1 MAIDI
6 LNKRSKDL
14 NDDGSPKLPSAEDL
28 KYGQI
33 AINYA
38 KGKETIAIK
47 NDQDEVVSINS
58 GIKGVKVGS
67 NTTNESVANGIVT
80 IANADGTKDGTLTK
94 QSYNSLKHRFLFA
107 DSEPKEFYPSG
118 DYMIVAL
125 DVINPITSS
134 SSSTMHIRIP
144 FATDSY
150 SGVMSYS
157 DKTKLDSII
166 NTGDGTK
173 FLADNFTY
181 KSIAATDIPDL
192 SNKYLPLSGGTMT
205 GPINITWEGIKTNQ
219 GTNRLLFYNDN
230 EFWLGANVY
239 RTVLETSNNDV
250 LHRKNDTNYVMY
262 DESNFKAGV
271 QYIAP
276 GEIQISE
283 VNGLQ
288 TALDNKVSSS
298 ALNEYLPLSG
308 GMMTGNVRFSNN
320 SSVYLNSGSAI
331 ISYFGNDSYPILYGD
346 SENNRTVLGTV
357 SKATQI
363 RSNSSITR
371 REGNGSEYTVYD
383 SGNFV
388 AGTNYVAPNTVYTKE
403 EIDGKGYQTA
413 SQVQSA
419 ISALVDSAPETLN
432 TLNELAAALGDDPN
446 FATTVS
452 NEIGTKAD
460 KVHTH
465 TLSQISDIADRWKNA
480 LKYVPNEDYQSI
492 NGQTYGFARLEND
505 NGVTNWADPFSI
517 YAPTTAGTEA
527 GLILESNG
535 GTSAPTWASFFDKEQ
550 DEWYYLTSYKYDTDI
565 SPNCIPVWNKI
576 CNLGMSG
583 THYAV
588 LRVQVLN
595 DVNFPSIS
603 EWLLQLSS
611 YNDVGS
617 KNISLTPTS
626 TVSNGLKLGVDS
638 GNNLWMECN
647 AQWTSFLRFKFE
659 YRKSDTFIYKSDWE
673 TMLNTDVTDDTFTY
687 IINNIGSY
695 RNGSLYQHRELYT
708 GYLTNEYNKYVLNAS
723 DKNGVI
729 LGNSTFSYATLLTA
743 DGGKI
748 YHKNATGN
756 NYEILDTNNFGSI
769 TFTGAATGTFNGTN
783 DLTINI
789 PSQPSLANYATKT
802 ELSEGLAGKANT
814 SHTHTAS
821 QVSGLATVATSGSYN
836 DLSNKPTIPSLS
848 GYATQTWAN
857 GQFYPLNGKG
867 YMTFDT
873 NGRPVMDNNQGYSCK
888 KADGTAIEVLWINP
902 SNTLLVGG
910 TSSSSLGTIQFQTDN
925 LVTKSGKRVAFT
937 SDIPT
942 IPTLSGGASATS
954 GQYVSGVTVSGHTV
968 TVTKASLPTVTLS
981 SLGVTATAAELNK
994 LDGCTVTTTEL
1005 NYVDG
1010 VTSNIQ
1016 TQLNGKAASSHTHS
1030 NYATTDSVS
1039 SAISEA
1045 SYNTGH
1051 NQVSSLSNVPTT
1063 KRLVIAGVNS
1073 SQSFSCGTIA
1083 DGRELHVV
1091 VYNVSSSDIIITLP
1105 TSMTVGYVNLVGDS
1119 LTVKGNSYA
1128 EINVISDGSD
1138 KYIRAI

>member
-6 LNKRSKDL
+6 LNKRSKEIL
-14 NDDGSPKLPSAEDL
+14 EDGSPKLPSAEDL

-80 IANADGTKDGTLTK
+80 IGNADGTKDGTLTK

-288 TALDNKVSSS
+288 TALDSKVSSS
-298 ALNEYLPLSG
+298 ALNGYLPLSG

-320 SSVYLNSGSAI
+320 SSVYLNSGSEI

-388 AGTNYVAPNTVYTKE
+388 AGTNYVAPNTVYTKS
-403 EIDGKGYQTA
+403 EIDSKGYQTA
-413 SQVQSA
+413 SQVQTA
-419 ISALVDSAPETLN
+419 ISNLVDSAPETLN

-452 NEIGTKAD
+452 NQIGNKAD
-460 KVHTH
+460 KNHTH
-465 TLSQISDIADRWKNA
+465 TASQVS
-480 LKYVPNEDYQSI
+480 
-492 NGQTYGFARLEND
+492 
-505 NGVTNWADPFSI
+505 
-517 YAPTTAGTEA
+517 
-527 GLILESNG
+527 GLATVA
-535 GTSAPTWASFFDKEQ
+535 TS
-550 DEWYYLTSYKYDTDI
+550 
-565 SPNCIPVWNKI
+565 
-576 CNLGMSG
+576 G
-583 THYAV
+583 
-588 LRVQVLN
+588 
-595 DVNFPSIS
+595 
-603 EWLLQLSS
+603 S
-611 YNDVGS
+611 YNDLSNKPTIPSLSGYATQTWANGQFYPLNGKGYMSFDSSGRPVMINNQGYICKGNGSSDFEIAYVNTEDFLVLGGTRNIHVGQIIFMTDTLKTNS
-617 KNISLTPTS
+617 GKTVAFTSDIPSLSGYATQSWVNSQGFLTSVPAQSWSSITGKPSTFTPSAHNQASNTITTLTGYTEGSS
-626 TVSNGLKLGVDS
+626 TTTLT
-638 GNNLWMECN
+638 
-647 AQWTSFLRFKFE
+647 A
-659 YRKSDTFIYKSDWE
+659 
-673 TMLNTDVTDDTFTY
+673 TMSLNTALASLQNQIQTKQAA
-687 IINNIGSY
+687 GSY
-695 RNGSLYQHRELYT
+695 
-708 GYLTNEYNKYVLNAS
+708 AS
-723 DKNGVI
+723 
-729 LGNSTFSYATLLTA
+729 S
-743 DGGKI
+743 
-748 YHKNATGN
+748 
-756 NYEILDTNNFGSI
+756 
-769 TFTGAATGTFNGTN
+769 
-783 DLTINI
+783 
-789 PSQPSLANYATKT
+789 
-802 ELSEGLAGKANT
+802 

>member
-6 LNKRSKDL
+6 LNKRS
-14 NDDGSPKLPSAEDL
+14 NEITEDGNPKLPLPEEL

-80 IANADGTKDGTLTK
+80 IANASRDRDG
-94 QSYNSLKHRFLFA
+94 S
-107 DSEPKEFYPSG
+107 
-118 DYMIVAL
+118 I
-125 DVINPITSS
+125 
-134 SSSTMHIRIP
+134 SSTTYIALNGGAVYSVSFGYGPDDVTIFYDRWNLISNT
-144 FATDSY
+144 FIKKFNQNLNSATSATA
-150 SGVMSYS
+150 GVMSAS
-157 DKTKLDSII
+157 DKVKLDSII

-219 GTNRLLFYNDN
+219 GTNRLLFYNDS

-288 TALDNKVSSS
+288 TALDSKVSSS

-320 SSVYLNSGSAI
+320 SSVYLNSGSNI

-403 EIDGKGYQTA
+403 EIDSKGYQTA
-413 SQVQSA
+413 LQVQAS

-452 NEIGTKAD
+452 NQIGNKAD
-460 KVHTH
+460 KNHTH
-465 TLSQISDIADRWKNA
+465 TI
-480 LKYVPNEDYQSI
+480 
-492 NGQTYGFARLEND
+492 
-505 NGVTNWADPFSI
+505 
-517 YAPTTAGTEA
+517 
-527 GLILESNG
+527 
-535 GTSAPTWASFFDKEQ
+535 
-550 DEWYYLTSYKYDTDI
+550 
-565 SPNCIPVWNKI
+565 
-576 CNLGMSG
+576 
-583 THYAV
+583 
-588 LRVQVLN
+588 
-595 DVNFPSIS
+595 
-603 EWLLQLSS
+603 
-611 YNDVGS
+611 
-617 KNISLTPTS
+617 
-626 TVSNGLKLGVDS
+626 
-638 GNNLWMECN
+638 
-647 AQWTSFLRFKFE
+647 
-659 YRKSDTFIYKSDWE
+659 
-673 TMLNTDVTDDTFTY
+673 
-687 IINNIGSY
+687 
-695 RNGSLYQHRELYT
+695 
-708 GYLTNEYNKYVLNAS
+708 
-723 DKNGVI
+723 
-729 LGNSTFSYATLLTA
+729 
-743 DGGKI
+743 
-748 YHKNATGN
+748 
-756 NYEILDTNNFGSI
+756 
-769 TFTGAATGTFNGTN
+769 
-783 DLTINI
+783 
-789 PSQPSLANYATKT
+789 
-802 ELSEGLAGKANT
+802 
-814 SHTHTAS
+814 S

-836 DLSNKPTIPSLS
+836 DLSDKPTIPSLS

-910 TSSSSLGTIQFQTDN
+910 TSSSSLGTVQFQTDN
-925 LVTKSGKRVAFT
+925 LVTKSGKKVAFTSDIPSLSGYATQSWVNSQGFLTSVPAQSWGSITGKPSTFTPSAHNQASNTITALTGYTEGSSTTTLTATMSLNTALASLQNQIQTKQAAGSYASSSHTHNYAGSNSAGGPANTVLDAGGGSNPIALGYGGDSLTASNAGYLVAVKKDLVNGNRLFKDISASEARTLIGAASSSHTHTASQVSGLATVATSGNYNDLSNKPTIPSLSGYATQTWANGQFYPLNGKGYMTFDTSGRPVMTNNQGYVCKGNGSSDFEIAYVNTDDALVLGGTTNTHVDQITFMTDTLKTHSGKTLAFT

-994 LDGCTVTTTEL
+994 LDGCTATTTEL

-1030 NYATTDSVS
+1030 NYATTSSVS
-1039 SAISEA
+1039 MAIAEA
-1045 SYNTGH
+1045 NRNNDYYVGT
-1051 NQVSSLSNVPTT
+1051 SLSNVPTS
-1063 KRLVIAGVNS
+1063 KRFAIITPPT
-1073 SQSFSCGTIA
+1073 SQTFSCQA
-1083 DGRELHVV
+1083 LSSGRELHII
-1091 VYNVSSSDIIITLP
+1091 VSNRNSNDITITLP
-1105 TSMTVGYVNLVGDS
+1105 NSNGYVSFSGDS
-1119 LTVKGNSYA
+1119 ITIAANSYG
-1128 EINVISDGSD
+1128 EINVISNGNV

>member
-288 TALDNKVSSS
+288 TALDSKVSSS
-298 ALNEYLPLSG
+298 ALNGYLPLSG

-320 SSVYLNSGSAI
+320 SSVYLNSGSEI

-388 AGTNYVAPNTVYTKE
+388 AGTNYVAPNTVYTKS

-432 TLNELAAALGDDPN
+432 TLNELASALGDDPN

-452 NEIGTKAD
+452 NQIGNKAD
-460 KVHTH
+460 KNHTH
-465 TLSQISDIADRWKNA
+465 TASQVS
-480 LKYVPNEDYQSI
+480 
-492 NGQTYGFARLEND
+492 
-505 NGVTNWADPFSI
+505 
-517 YAPTTAGTEA
+517 
-527 GLILESNG
+527 GLATVA
-535 GTSAPTWASFFDKEQ
+535 TS
-550 DEWYYLTSYKYDTDI
+550 
-565 SPNCIPVWNKI
+565 
-576 CNLGMSG
+576 G
-583 THYAV
+583 
-588 LRVQVLN
+588 
-595 DVNFPSIS
+595 
-603 EWLLQLSS
+603 S
-611 YNDVGS
+611 YNDLSNKPTIPSLSGYATQTWANGQFYPLNGKGYMSFDSSGRPVMINNQGYICKGNGSSDFEIAYVNTEDFLVLGGTRNIHVGQIIFMTDTLKTNS
-617 KNISLTPTS
+617 GKTVAFTSDIPSLSGYATQSWVNSQGFLTSVPAQCWSSITGKPSTFTPSAHNQASNTITTLTGYTEGSS
-626 TVSNGLKLGVDS
+626 TTTLT
-638 GNNLWMECN
+638 
-647 AQWTSFLRFKFE
+647 A
-659 YRKSDTFIYKSDWE
+659 
-673 TMLNTDVTDDTFTY
+673 TMSLNTALASLQNQIQTKQAA
-687 IINNIGSY
+687 GSY
-695 RNGSLYQHRELYT
+695 
-708 GYLTNEYNKYVLNAS
+708 AS
-723 DKNGVI
+723 
-729 LGNSTFSYATLLTA
+729 S
-743 DGGKI
+743 
-748 YHKNATGN
+748 
-756 NYEILDTNNFGSI
+756 
-769 TFTGAATGTFNGTN
+769 
-783 DLTINI
+783 
-789 PSQPSLANYATKT
+789 
-802 ELSEGLAGKANT
+802 

-821 QVSGLATVATSGSYN
+821 QVSGLSTVATSGSYN

-1030 NYATTDSVS
+1030 NYATTSSVS

-1051 NQVSSLSNVPTT
+1051 NTTSSLSNVAVT
-1063 KRLVIAGVNS
+1063 KRLVIATISS
-1073 SQSFSCGTIA
+1073 SQSFSCGAVA
-1083 DGRELHVV
+1083 DGRELHVIV
-1091 VYNVSSSDIIITLP
+1091 RNSSSSNITITLP
-1105 TSMTVGYVNLVGDS
+1105 TSSPYINLVGDS
-1119 LTVKGNSYA
+1119 LTVKGSSYA
-1128 EINVISDGSD
+1128 EINVVSDGSSR
-1138 KYIRAI
+1138 YIRAI

>member
-6 LNKRSKDL
+6 LNKRS
-14 NDDGSPKLPSAEDL
+14 NEITDDGNPKLPSPEEL

-58 GIKGVKVGS
+58 GIKGVKVGN

-80 IANADGTKDGTLTK
+80 IGNADGTKDGTLTK

-288 TALDNKVSSS
+288 TALDSKVSSS
-298 ALNEYLPLSG
+298 ALNGYLPLSG

-320 SSVYLNSGSAI
+320 SSVYLNSGSEI

-388 AGTNYVAPNTVYTKE
+388 AGTNYVAPNTVYTKS

-452 NEIGTKAD
+452 NQIGNKAD
-460 KVHTH
+460 KNHTH
-465 TLSQISDIADRWKNA
+465 TASQVS
-480 LKYVPNEDYQSI
+480 
-492 NGQTYGFARLEND
+492 
-505 NGVTNWADPFSI
+505 
-517 YAPTTAGTEA
+517 
-527 GLILESNG
+527 GLATVA
-535 GTSAPTWASFFDKEQ
+535 TS
-550 DEWYYLTSYKYDTDI
+550 
-565 SPNCIPVWNKI
+565 
-576 CNLGMSG
+576 G
-583 THYAV
+583 
-588 LRVQVLN
+588 
-595 DVNFPSIS
+595 
-603 EWLLQLSS
+603 S
-611 YNDVGS
+611 YNDLSNKPTIPSLSGYATQTWANGQFYPLNGKGYMSFDSSGRPVMINNQGYICKGNGSSDFEIAYVNTEDFLVLGGTRNIHVGQIIFMTDTLKTNS
-617 KNISLTPTS
+617 GKTVAFTSDIPSLSGYATQSWVNSQGFLTSVPAQSWSSITGKPSTFTPSAHNQASNTITTLTGYTEGSS
-626 TVSNGLKLGVDS
+626 TTTLT
-638 GNNLWMECN
+638 
-647 AQWTSFLRFKFE
+647 A
-659 YRKSDTFIYKSDWE
+659 
-673 TMLNTDVTDDTFTY
+673 TMSLNTALASLQNQIQTKQAA
-687 IINNIGSY
+687 GSY
-695 RNGSLYQHRELYT
+695 
-708 GYLTNEYNKYVLNAS
+708 AS
-723 DKNGVI
+723 
-729 LGNSTFSYATLLTA
+729 S
-743 DGGKI
+743 
-748 YHKNATGN
+748 
-756 NYEILDTNNFGSI
+756 
-769 TFTGAATGTFNGTN
+769 
-783 DLTINI
+783 
-789 PSQPSLANYATKT
+789 
-802 ELSEGLAGKANT
+802 

>member
-6 LNKRSKDL
+6 LNKRS
-14 NDDGSPKLPSAEDL
+14 NEITEDGSPKLPSPEEL

-67 NTTNESVANGIVT
+67 NTTNEDVENGIVS
-80 IANADGTKDGTLTK
+80 ISNADANRDGTLSK
-94 QSYNSLKHRFLFA
+94 NLYLQLNSYYLKDVQLSRSPNSWSLVLSRL
-107 DSEPKEFYPSG
+107 
-118 DYMIVAL
+118 
-125 DVINPITSS
+125 NPVTEKRDGFSIRLEAATSS
-134 SSSTMHIRIP
+134 IP
-144 FATDSY
+144 GLLSPT
-150 SGVMSYS
+150 

-230 EFWLGANVY
+230 EFWIGADVF

-388 AGTNYVAPNTVYTKE
+388 AGTNYVAPNTVYTKS
-403 EIDGKGYQTA
+403 EIDSKGYQTA

-419 ISALVDSAPETLN
+419 ISNLVDSAPETLN

-452 NEIGTKAD
+452 NQIGNKAD
-460 KVHTH
+460 KNHTH
-465 TLSQISDIADRWKNA
+465 TASQVS
-480 LKYVPNEDYQSI
+480 
-492 NGQTYGFARLEND
+492 
-505 NGVTNWADPFSI
+505 
-517 YAPTTAGTEA
+517 
-527 GLILESNG
+527 GLATVA
-535 GTSAPTWASFFDKEQ
+535 TS
-550 DEWYYLTSYKYDTDI
+550 
-565 SPNCIPVWNKI
+565 
-576 CNLGMSG
+576 G
-583 THYAV
+583 
-588 LRVQVLN
+588 
-595 DVNFPSIS
+595 
-603 EWLLQLSS
+603 S
-611 YNDVGS
+611 YNDLSNKPTIPSLSGYATQTWANGQFYPLNGKGYMSFDSSGRPVMINNQGYICKGNGSSDFEIAYVNTEDFLVLGGTRNIHVGQIIFMTDTLKTNS
-617 KNISLTPTS
+617 GKTVAFTSDIPSLSGYATQSWVNSQGFLTSVPAQSWSSITGKPSTFTPSAHNQASNTITTLTGYTEGSS
-626 TVSNGLKLGVDS
+626 TTTLT
-638 GNNLWMECN
+638 
-647 AQWTSFLRFKFE
+647 A
-659 YRKSDTFIYKSDWE
+659 
-673 TMLNTDVTDDTFTY
+673 TMSLNTALASLQNQIQTKQAA
-687 IINNIGSY
+687 GSY
-695 RNGSLYQHRELYT
+695 
-708 GYLTNEYNKYVLNAS
+708 AS
-723 DKNGVI
+723 
-729 LGNSTFSYATLLTA
+729 S
-743 DGGKI
+743 
-748 YHKNATGN
+748 
-756 NYEILDTNNFGSI
+756 
-769 TFTGAATGTFNGTN
+769 
-783 DLTINI
+783 
-789 PSQPSLANYATKT
+789 
-802 ELSEGLAGKANT
+802 

>member
-219 GTNRLLFYNDN
+219 GTNRLLSYNDN

-288 TALDNKVSSS
+288 TALDSKVSSS
-298 ALNEYLPLSG
+298 ALNGYLPLSG

-320 SSVYLNSGSAI
+320 SSVYLNSGSEI

-388 AGTNYVAPNTVYTKE
+388 AGTNYVAPNTVYTKS

-452 NEIGTKAD
+452 NQIGNKAD
-460 KVHTH
+460 KNHTH
-465 TLSQISDIADRWKNA
+465 TASQVS
-480 LKYVPNEDYQSI
+480 
-492 NGQTYGFARLEND
+492 
-505 NGVTNWADPFSI
+505 
-517 YAPTTAGTEA
+517 
-527 GLILESNG
+527 GLATVA
-535 GTSAPTWASFFDKEQ
+535 TS
-550 DEWYYLTSYKYDTDI
+550 
-565 SPNCIPVWNKI
+565 
-576 CNLGMSG
+576 G
-583 THYAV
+583 
-588 LRVQVLN
+588 
-595 DVNFPSIS
+595 
-603 EWLLQLSS
+603 S
-611 YNDVGS
+611 YNDLSNKPTIPSLSGYATQTWANGQFYPLNGKGYMSFDSSGRPVMINNQGYICKGNGSSDFEIAYVNTEDFLVLGGTRNIHVGQIIFMTDTLKTNS
-617 KNISLTPTS
+617 GKTVAFTSDIPSLSGYATQSWVNSQGFLTSVPAQSWSSITGKPSTFTPSAHNQASNTITTLTGYTEGSS
-626 TVSNGLKLGVDS
+626 TTTLT
-638 GNNLWMECN
+638 
-647 AQWTSFLRFKFE
+647 A
-659 YRKSDTFIYKSDWE
+659 
-673 TMLNTDVTDDTFTY
+673 TMSLNTALASLQNQIQTKQAA
-687 IINNIGSY
+687 GSY
-695 RNGSLYQHRELYT
+695 
-708 GYLTNEYNKYVLNAS
+708 AS
-723 DKNGVI
+723 
-729 LGNSTFSYATLLTA
+729 S
-743 DGGKI
+743 
-748 YHKNATGN
+748 
-756 NYEILDTNNFGSI
+756 
-769 TFTGAATGTFNGTN
+769 
-783 DLTINI
+783 
-789 PSQPSLANYATKT
+789 
-802 ELSEGLAGKANT
+802 

>member
-6 LNKRSKDL
+6 LNKRS
-14 NDDGSPKLPSAEDL
+14 NEITEDGSPKLPSPEEL

-80 IANADGTKDGTLTK
+80 IANASSDRDGAITSRMYRNFDTKCLISDVQTNVNDESVAVQITGF
-94 QSYNSLKHRFLFA
+94 YA
-107 DSEPKEFYPSG
+107 DKATGKYL
-118 DYMIVAL
+118 YAT
-125 DVINPITSS
+125 INKATSS
-134 SSSTMHIRIP
+134 S
-144 FATDSY
+144 A
-150 SGVMSYS
+150 GVMTAL
-157 DKTKLDSII
+157 DKIKLDSII

-230 EFWLGANVY
+230 EFWIGANAF

-388 AGTNYVAPNTVYTKE
+388 AGTNYVAPNTVYTKS
-403 EIDGKGYQTA
+403 EIDSKGYQTA
-413 SQVQSA
+413 SQVQTA
-419 ISALVDSAPETLN
+419 ISNLVDSAPETLN

-452 NEIGTKAD
+452 NQIGNKAD
-460 KVHTH
+460 KNHTH
-465 TLSQISDIADRWKNA
+465 TASQVS
-480 LKYVPNEDYQSI
+480 
-492 NGQTYGFARLEND
+492 
-505 NGVTNWADPFSI
+505 
-517 YAPTTAGTEA
+517 
-527 GLILESNG
+527 GLATVA
-535 GTSAPTWASFFDKEQ
+535 TS
-550 DEWYYLTSYKYDTDI
+550 
-565 SPNCIPVWNKI
+565 
-576 CNLGMSG
+576 G
-583 THYAV
+583 
-588 LRVQVLN
+588 
-595 DVNFPSIS
+595 
-603 EWLLQLSS
+603 S
-611 YNDVGS
+611 YNDLS
-617 KNISLTPTS
+617 NKPTIPSLSGYATQTWANDQFYPL
-626 TVSNGLKLGVDS
+626 NGKGYMSFDS
-638 GNNLWMECN
+638 SGRPVM
-647 AQWTSFLRFKFE
+647 
-659 YRKSDTFIYKSDWE
+659 
-673 TMLNTDVTDDTFTY
+673 
-687 IINNIGSY
+687 INNQGYMCKGNGGSDFEIAY
-695 RNGSLYQHRELYT
+695 VNTEDSLVLGGTIDTHVGQITFMTDTLK
-708 GYLTNEYNKYVLNAS
+708 TNSGKTVAFTS
-723 DKNGVI
+723 DIPSLSG
-729 LGNSTFSYATLLTA
+729 YATQSWVNSQGFLTSVPA
-743 DGGKI
+743 QSW
-748 YHKNATGN
+748 
-756 NYEILDTNNFGSI
+756 GSI
-769 TFTGAATGTFNGTN
+769 TGKPSTFTPSAHNQASNTITTLTGYTEGSSTTTLTATMSLNTALASLQNQIQTKQAAGSYASSSHTHNYAGSNSAGGPANTVLDAGGGADPIALGYGGDSLTASNAGYLVAVKKDLVNGNRLFKDISASEARTFIGAAA
-783 DLTINI
+783 
-789 PSQPSLANYATKT
+789 S
-802 ELSEGLAGKANT
+802 

-1030 NYATTDSVS
+1030 NYATTSSVS

-1051 NQVSSLSNVPTT
+1051 NTATSLSNVAVT
-1063 KRLVIAGVNS
+1063 KRLVIATISS
-1073 SQSFSCGTIA
+1073 SQSFSCGAVA
-1083 DGRELHVV
+1083 DGRELHVIV
-1091 VYNVSSSDIIITLP
+1091 RNSSSSNITITLP
-1105 TSMTVGYVNLVGDS
+1105 TSSPYINLVGDS
-1119 LTVKGNSYA
+1119 LTVKGSSYA
-1128 EINVISDGSD
+1128 EINVVSDGSSR
-1138 KYIRAI
+1138 YIRAI

>member
-67 NTTNESVANGIVT
+67 NTTNEDVENGIVS
-80 IANADGTKDGTLTK
+80 ISNADANRDGTLSK
-94 QSYNSLKHRFLFA
+94 NLYLQLNSYYLKDVQLSQSPNSLSLVLSRL
-107 DSEPKEFYPSG
+107 
-118 DYMIVAL
+118 
-125 DVINPITSS
+125 NPVTEKRDNFSIRLEAATSS
-134 SSSTMHIRIP
+134 IP
-144 FATDSY
+144 GLLSPT
-150 SGVMSYS
+150 

-288 TALDNKVSSS
+288 TALDSKVSSS
-298 ALNEYLPLSG
+298 ALNGYLPLSG

-320 SSVYLNSGSAI
+320 SSVYLNSGSEI

-388 AGTNYVAPNTVYTKE
+388 AGTNYVAPNTVYTKS

-452 NEIGTKAD
+452 NQIGNKAD
-460 KVHTH
+460 KNHTH
-465 TLSQISDIADRWKNA
+465 TASQVS
-480 LKYVPNEDYQSI
+480 
-492 NGQTYGFARLEND
+492 
-505 NGVTNWADPFSI
+505 
-517 YAPTTAGTEA
+517 
-527 GLILESNG
+527 GLATVA
-535 GTSAPTWASFFDKEQ
+535 TS
-550 DEWYYLTSYKYDTDI
+550 
-565 SPNCIPVWNKI
+565 
-576 CNLGMSG
+576 G
-583 THYAV
+583 
-588 LRVQVLN
+588 
-595 DVNFPSIS
+595 
-603 EWLLQLSS
+603 S
-611 YNDVGS
+611 YNDLSNKPTIPSLSGYATQTWANGQFYPLNGKGYMSFDSSGRPVMINNQGYICKGNGSSDFEIAYVNTEDFLVLGGTRNIHVGQIIFMTDTLKTNS
-617 KNISLTPTS
+617 GKTVAFTSDIPSLSGYATQSWVNSQGFLTSVPAQSWSSITGKPSTFTPSAHNQASNTITTLTGYTEGSS
-626 TVSNGLKLGVDS
+626 TTTLT
-638 GNNLWMECN
+638 
-647 AQWTSFLRFKFE
+647 A
-659 YRKSDTFIYKSDWE
+659 
-673 TMLNTDVTDDTFTY
+673 TMSLNTALASLQNQIQTKQAA
-687 IINNIGSY
+687 GSY
-695 RNGSLYQHRELYT
+695 
-708 GYLTNEYNKYVLNAS
+708 AS
-723 DKNGVI
+723 
-729 LGNSTFSYATLLTA
+729 S
-743 DGGKI
+743 
-748 YHKNATGN
+748 
-756 NYEILDTNNFGSI
+756 
-769 TFTGAATGTFNGTN
+769 
-783 DLTINI
+783 
-789 PSQPSLANYATKT
+789 
-802 ELSEGLAGKANT
+802 